1 MRSYSRSVVLLA
13 ATLVGPASTAPDSE
27 IASAWWCRPDP
38 RVLRLRSFFERY
50 NSPAANFAVD
60 FVSAAD
66 LYGLDW
72 RLLPSISMVE
82 SSGAKYYANNN
93 IFGWDS
99 CRASFPTVREGIF
112 HVASRLAN
120 SSIYKGKNLGAI
132 LRSYNPGPDYD
143 DNVMRIMAALG
154 DP

>member
-13 ATLVGPASTAPDSE
+13 ATLAGPASTAPDSE
-27 IASAWWCRPDP
+27 IAAAVFCQPDA
-38 RVLRLRSFFERY
+38 RVLRIRSFFERY
-50 NSPAANFAVD
+50 KSPAANFAAD

-66 LYGLDW
+66 LYALDW

-82 SSGAKYYANNN
+82 SSGAKYYTNNN

-120 SSIYKGKNLGAI
+120 SRIYKGKDLSGI
-132 LRSYNPGPDYD
+132 LRSYNPGPNYD
-143 DNVMRIMAALG
+143 DNVLRLMAALG